1 MKKQFVLILFLLIGA
16 IGHSQEAPAAVQ
28 VLDCSKFKNF
38 KAYNPDYPKK
48 TFTLKGA
55 TQESFEN
62 GVLQLVWSVKWL
74 SNCEYEVI
82 CTKIIGESQ
91 LMVGDRIVMTFVS
104 IDDDCFTLKRTFF
117 CKNFPQG
124 DVDDGST
131 YCLAKN

>member
-1 MKKQFVLILFLLIGA
+1 MKKKIVLILFLLLGA
-16 IGHSQEAPAAVQ
+16 IGYSQEVPAPVQ

-48 TFTLKGA
+48 SFIVKGA
-55 TQESFEN
+55 IQESYDN

-74 SNCEYEVI
+74 SDCEYEVT
-82 CTKIIGESQ
+82 CTKINGESP
-91 LMVGDRIVMTFVS
+91 MVLGDKIVMTFVS

-117 CKNFPQG
+117 CKNFPSG

-131 YCLAKN
+131 YCLAK